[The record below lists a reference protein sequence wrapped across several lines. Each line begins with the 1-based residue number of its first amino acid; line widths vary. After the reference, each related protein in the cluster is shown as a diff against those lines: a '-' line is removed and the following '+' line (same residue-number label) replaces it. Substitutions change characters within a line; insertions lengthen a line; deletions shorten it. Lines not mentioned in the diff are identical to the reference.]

1 VAHVLN
7 VESRADGLTEV
18 QVSTGATTIIK
29 LLIRTDQWY
38 SMTAEAL
45 DSVVRLAV
53 AERRPQVKRR

>member
-7 VESRADGLTEV
+7 VESRPDGLTEV

-38 SMTAEAL
+38 AMTAEAL

-53 AERRPQVKRR
+53 AERRQQVKRR